1 MSCLTNTPNT
11 AQMIRKVILA
21 MAELDQSKRPWAA
34 MMIIASWFVLSFVQ
48 DACLY
53 YLMQTSGHLAGSNNH
68 LYLPVVLSLVEIVLC
83 VASLKLEYQ
92 QKENSYLETI
102 CVIVLTHLSGV
113 FLANIWFQVP
123 DLQLGIAG
131 GLIEPIT
138 ALVLIYICTGHS
150 GNSVRAVSLCII
162 SFGMITFTMSTSTL
176 IKTDRTVLIKI
187 LFGVFVILRNISVNY
202 LHEEKVHIVP
212 RTNTTL
218 SGIVGGMS
226 VVVVGL
232 SLYLDYVWLLP
243 LALATITCVL
253 HACVTYMTCALLLEK
268 YSITTVCVLSAVL
281 QFTEAQVPLTSTRP
295 PFVIAILALV
305 LLCGGVYAYTQET
318 VGTGHTFQS
327 RMSVSTNEMFTR
339 IQFLLFSAS
348 IIGVVFYG
356 LQPRVSQRDL
366 QTLSS
371 VGLDKLIR
379 RLLSIDMPEEHEH

>member
-1 MSCLTNTPNT
+1 MEGKKSAPNT

-48 DACLY
+48 DVCLY
-53 YLMQTSGHLAGSNNH
+53 YLMQTSGHLVGSNNH
-68 LYLPVVLSLVEIVLC
+68 LYLPVVLSLVEIVVC

-102 CVIVLTHLSGV
+102 CVIVLTHLSGT

-138 ALVLIYICTGHS
+138 ALVLIYLCTGHS

-232 SLYLDYVWLLP
+232 SLYLDNVWLLP
-243 LALATITCVL
+243 LALATVTCVL
-253 HACVTYMTCALLLEK
+253 HACATYMTCALLLGK

-281 QFTEAQVPLTSTRP
+281 QFTEAQVLLMSTRP
-295 PFVIAILALV
+295 PFVIAIVALV

-327 RMSVSTNEMFTR
+327 HMSVSTNEMFTR

-356 LQPRVSQRDL
+356 LHPRLSQRDL

-371 VGLDKLIR
+371 VGLDKVIR